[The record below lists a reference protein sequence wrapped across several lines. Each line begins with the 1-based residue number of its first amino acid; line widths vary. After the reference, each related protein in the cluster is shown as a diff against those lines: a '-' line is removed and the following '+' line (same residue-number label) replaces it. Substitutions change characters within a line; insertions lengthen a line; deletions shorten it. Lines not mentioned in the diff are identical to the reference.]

1 MSLIQPLVTGNLGLA
16 LTLAAMGAHPVLAHG
31 VALDSQGCRTN
42 RKTGDRH
49 CHRSG
54 GSASKPS
61 AGLVS
66 APMTLVSVGDG
77 DTVRVTSRQVE
88 RVTIRLAC
96 IDAPETAQGSSDK
109 WSKSVLP
116 TPIANT

>member
-1 MSLIQPLVTGNLGLA
+1 MAQQKV
-16 LTLAAMGAHPVLAHG
+16 AAMGAHPVLAHG